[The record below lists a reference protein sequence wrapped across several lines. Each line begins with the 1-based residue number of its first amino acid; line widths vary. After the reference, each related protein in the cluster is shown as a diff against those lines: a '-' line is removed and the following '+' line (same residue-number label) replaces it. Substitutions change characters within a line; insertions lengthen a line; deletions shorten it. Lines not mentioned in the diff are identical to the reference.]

1 MTSVV
6 DAGRRGESL
15 FLMARSASTMGD
27 NMYTVAVVFAAL
39 RAGGS
44 GAIGLVL
51 AAEMLPKLLLSSL
64 AGMASDR
71 WRPGTILALGDWAAG
86 CVTAF
91 VAVMIA
97 TGHNSVVMLVAAS
110 VLLGAATS
118 FFDPAALKLISTGFA
133 KERRKDL
140 NANLGI
146 ASSVSRV
153 LGPTLA
159 GLLVAAAGTA
169 SVVALNG
176 LSFLASALLFT
187 AVGRTVPR
195 ESGKRQIH
203 GGEDTEGVATGF
215 RDYFRIGWLWRLGV
229 QTNVVLL
236 FGVAL
241 LNVAG
246 PVYAAQAHGGAKA
259 WGLVQACNGAGWFV
273 GRLAARRHH
282 FQRPAQAAAVCLF
295 TVALPVLVIG
305 VNGGLPALAAAQA
318 VSGCGLA
325 LRSTLWGGLVA
336 TAIDE
341 SVIGRIVSVEQ
352 VMGLLTASV
361 SMAAVGEL
369 VSALGLR
376 VMPLIGFTA
385 VVVISAAVA
394 AAPALRRLTE
404 PSPAQEMSS

>member
-1 MTSVV
+1 
-6 DAGRRGESL
+6 
-15 FLMARSASTMGD
+15 MARSASTVGD

-71 WRPGTILALGDWAAG
+71 WRPASILALGDWAAG

-159 GLLVAAAGTA
+159 GFLVAAAGTA

-176 LSFLASALLFT
+176 LSFVASALLFT
-187 AVGRTVPR
+187 AVGRTAPR
-195 ESGKRQIH
+195 ESGERQIR
-203 GGEDTEGVATGF
+203 GGEGTEGVAAGF

-259 WGLVQACNGAGWFV
+259 WGLVQACNGAGWFA

-305 VNGGLPALAAAQA
+305 VNGGLAALAAAQA
-318 VSGCGLA
+318 ISGCGLA

-341 SVIGRIVSVEQ
+341 SIIGRIVSVEQ
-352 VMGLLTASV
+352 VMGLLTASA
-361 SMAAVGEL
+361 SMAVVGGL
-369 VSALGLR
+369 ISALGLR

-385 VVVISAAVA
+385 VVVISAAVTV
-394 AAPALRRLTE
+394 APALRRLTE
-404 PSPAQEMSS
+404 PSLTQEVSS

>member
-1 MTSVV
+1 MTPAA
-6 DAGRRGESL
+6 DAGRRGETL

-44 GAIGLVL
+44 SALGVVL

-64 AGMASDR
+64 AGWAGDR
-71 WRPGTILALGDWAAG
+71 WRPASILMLGDLAAG
-86 CVTAF
+86 CVTAC

-97 TGHNSVVMLVAAS
+97 TGHNSVVMLATAS

-140 NANLGI
+140 NAHLGI
-146 ASSVSRV
+146 ASSVSRI

-159 GLLVAAAGTA
+159 GFLVAAAGTA
-169 SVVALNG
+169 GVVALNG
-176 LSFLASALLFT
+176 MSFLASALLFA

-195 ESGKRQIH
+195 RTGQRRSH
-203 GGEDTEGVATGF
+203 GSEDAGRVTAGF

-246 PVYAAQAHGGAKA
+246 PVYAAQTHGGAKA
-259 WGLVQACNGAGWFV
+259 WGLVQACNGVGWFT
-273 GRLAARRHH
+273 GRVVARRYH
-282 FQRPAQAAAVCLF
+282 FRRPAQAAAVCLLA
-295 TVALPVLVIG
+295 VALPVLVIG
-305 VNGGLPALAAAQA
+305 VNGGLLLLAAAQA

-341 SVIGRIVSVEQ
+341 SVIGRVVSVEQ
-352 VMGLLTASV
+352 IMGLLTTSA
-361 SMAAVGEL
+361 SMAVVGGL

-376 VMPLIGFTA
+376 VMPLAGFAA
-385 VVVISAAVA
+385 VVAISVTVA
-394 AAPALRRLTE
+394 AAPTLRQLTE
-404 PSPAQEMSS
+404 PSLPQEAGS